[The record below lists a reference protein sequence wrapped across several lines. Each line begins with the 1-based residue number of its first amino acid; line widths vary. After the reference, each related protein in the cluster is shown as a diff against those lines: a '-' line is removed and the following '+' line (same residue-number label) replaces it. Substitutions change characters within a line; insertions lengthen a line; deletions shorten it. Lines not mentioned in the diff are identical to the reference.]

1 MWRLLLE
8 LPDQAG
14 LDRCRPHQDVAE
26 GLEVVRLDTLVGGQ
40 EDQQR
45 GRQVQEC
52 RLVGDEG
59 IEKCQGIEAGQG
71 DLDIYNEDLLAKFL
85 CVSTIFPPAIMTFV
99 MVTFI
104 ANTWYMGSTQ
114 IVTSLSSLVADLMS
128 PISGQE
134 I

>member
-1 MWRLLLE
+1 M
-8 LPDQAG
+8 
-14 LDRCRPHQDVAE
+14 
-26 GLEVVRLDTLVGGQ
+26 VRLDTLVGGQ

-52 RLVGDEG
+52 WLVGDEG
-59 IEKCQGIEAGQG
+59 IEKCQRIEAGQS
-71 DLDIYNEDLLAKFL
+71 DLDIYNDDLLAKFL